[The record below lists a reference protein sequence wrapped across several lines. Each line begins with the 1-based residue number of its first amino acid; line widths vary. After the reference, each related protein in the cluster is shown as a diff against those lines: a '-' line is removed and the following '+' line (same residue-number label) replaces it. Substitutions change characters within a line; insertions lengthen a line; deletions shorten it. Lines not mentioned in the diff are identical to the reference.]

1 MNRILISGT
10 TGHMDAYRKAVHD
23 IGLKSE
29 ANYAPRGDIQR
40 CAGLILCG
48 GGDLNPH
55 WYGAQAEYSDQ
66 IDPAREQSDFYL
78 ISQFVAQHK
87 PILGICRGMQVL
99 NVAFGGTLRQDLG
112 SKNRKHQGQGSGDR
126 YHEVVTK
133 EFSLM
138 RRLYGRRTIVNS
150 YHHQAVER
158 VGEDFQITMES
169 EDSVPEALEHDT
181 LPIFAV
187 QWHPERIVAHERN
200 ADGAAIFRVFAEQIQ
215 KSGTV

>member
-10 TGHMDAYRKAVHD
+10 AGHMDTYRKAVHD
-23 IGLKSE
+23 IGLESDTH
-29 ANYAPRGDIQR
+29 YAPRGDIQR
-40 CAGLILCG
+40 YSGLILCG
-48 GGDLNPH
+48 GGDLNPR
-55 WYGAQAEYSDQ
+55 WYGALAECSNQ

-78 ISQFVAQHK
+78 ISQFGAQHK

-99 NVAFGGTLRQDLG
+99 NVVFGGTLRQDLG
-112 SKNRKHQGQGSGDR
+112 VKNRKHQGQGGTDR

-158 VGEDFQITMES
+158 VGEGFQITMES
-169 EDSVPEALEHDT
+169 EDDVPEALEHDT
-181 LPIFAV
+181 LPILAV
-187 QWHPERIVAHERN
+187 QWHPERIVEQEGN